1 MQGPIGPA
9 GPAGPQGID
18 AAAPD
23 PPQRLPPF
31 IAKSY
36 LLFAILWI
44 ACLAVSNVSH
54 DEAYA
59 LKWVW
64 GSTAPAILML
74 AVPYLSGTTTP
85 ERLSMTANQVALQIS
100 GYNFVWTHK
109 QWGHAKIYTISVKQD
124 GAIRVAES
132 QVQESVS
139 SSPPASGPSTLQ
151 SSLST
156 DTWIAVVRI
165 ISQLNAKKPLTQHA
179 KKLLGPF
186 LNLKIRDFWPTVTRP
201 TPTMDEPA
209 STTTTEGAGTED
221 LRGSRWR
228 RF

>member
-1 MQGPIGPA
+1 MHEILFTNGRNGHINREFRDRSVLPVCRVPSALPVLQALKGSTPPHPIPLNV
-9 GPAGPQGID
+9 
-18 AAAPD
+18 
-23 PPQRLPPF
+23 LPPF

-54 DEAYA
+54 DEAYE

-85 ERLSMTANQVALQIS
+85 ERLSMTASQVALQIS

-109 QWGHAKIYTISVKQD
+109 QWGHAKIYTISVTQD

-132 QVQESVS
+132 QAQESVS

-165 ISQLNAKKPLTQHA
+165 YNSQLNAKKPLIYLRSMPKNCLA
-179 KKLLGPF
+179 PS
-186 LNLKIRDFWPTVTRP
+186 
-201 TPTMDEPA
+201 
-209 STTTTEGAGTED
+209 ST
-221 LRGSRWR
+221 
-228 RF
+228 